1 MSACWPLRMPPPAK
15 AVLISLADMA
25 NDEGYCWPSIERLC
39 ERTCFGRTAVID
51 AIYWLETHAVLKA
64 HRTNGRKTT
73 YTVMP
78 DQFSEEETVEVI
90 KKSDKSSSRGPS
102 VPVDKAKNQSA
113 TQTGSSG
120 GPVRHAD
127 STSPLGGL
135 DQSARRTLTVIN
147 HQEPSI
153 PPVSPPRGAPAV
165 DELLAIWPPSRRAK
179 RTRAEREL
187 ADLIASGVVTVVQL
201 VEAATAQSQQA
212 DWQREGG
219 RYVPLLCNWL
229 RDKRWLDGVAGLGA
243 TEAWQDSRA
252 GVDARARRLGMQPW
266 DEAAFREG
274 RADSVSYPAFRQR
287 VIEADCKAGAVA
299 VERAA

>member
-73 YTVMP
+73 YTVTP
-78 DQFSEEETVEVI
+78 GQFSEEETVEVI
-90 KKSDKSSSRGPS
+90 KKSDKRASCGPLA
-102 VPVDKAKNQSA
+102 PVDNRQNQSA
-113 TQTGSSG
+113 TRTGTSG

-127 STSPLGGL
+127 GTSPPRGL
-135 DQSARRTLTVIN
+135 DQCATRTLTVITVK
-147 HQEPSI
+147 EPSI
-153 PPVSPPRGAPAV
+153 PPVSPPRGALAL
-165 DELLAIWPPSRRAK
+165 DELLALWPPGRQSRRDKAQ
-179 RTRAEREL
+179 REL
-187 ADLIASGVVTVVQL
+187 EQILATGSVLLEQL
-201 VEAATAQSQQA
+201 VDAARAQSQQPE
-212 DWQREGG
+212 WQREGG

-243 TEAWQDSRA
+243 SEAWQDSRA

-266 DEAAFREG
+266 DERSFREG
-274 RADSVSYPAFRQR
+274 LAGAEPYPVFRQR
-287 VIEADCKAGAVA
+287 V
-299 VERAA
+299 VERDRAESARVVEGVA